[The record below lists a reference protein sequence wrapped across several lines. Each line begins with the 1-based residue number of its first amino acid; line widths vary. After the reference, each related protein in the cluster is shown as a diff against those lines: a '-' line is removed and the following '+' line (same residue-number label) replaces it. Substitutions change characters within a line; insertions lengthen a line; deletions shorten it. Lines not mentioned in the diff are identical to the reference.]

1 MSHGHSHGGA
11 PCGGHGGGDH
21 SVGPP
26 APASAIGSLFSAC
39 LSRPKHRPTP
49 VPNYSQ
55 ILSLCAGCGIV
66 GQGMKR
72 CGRCQVAYY
81 CSPTC
86 QERAWKEG
94 HKATCVKGGE
104 KLQDEIKQLTEEG
117 VDMNTCIAR
126 IAKRDPQSP
135 ALMGVIKNLLMRH
148 SNPEDSFELEDA
160 RQPEQQQGPPKP
172 APLLMALVQLGAGV
186 NPQNASLNWILQ
198 PALQNFLLHDP
209 IIDANQAYMR
219 LRAQQNIFEKEQ
231 EQPGASWDAEAEA
244 KELARFRADVQQD
257 VAGPMFALL
266 VLHLLATIA
275 RIPSGYGPLA
285 LRRLMFLAVNK
296 VTVELIGPTVLPLLL
311 QIMQSSRKQF
321 FAEGGLACSLKGF
334 TDEKQRGRGI
344 WMTILCSVS
353 PSDWFELGTTDL
365 VAMTL
370 AEIVVPGLCAGQF
383 EDFYFMYS
391 DPDPLENLGQGFKN
405 GGKSRS
411 AERSIGS
418 SACGRGFDLFGIM
431 LLERIVAAAQ
441 MWTNNSKLGPAPFFQ
456 ALQVLTQENSPR
468 AVACLFFVTEVLEP
482 VAGMPATNPSSEV
495 VKELIESRVPVSDPN
510 YPQFVTQVFK
520 TWRSLTFAEKKPYYM
535 KAFSKQQLC
544 EIENKTWVPP
554 AVVEQKIPEAKDGKE
569 SSTSVGETSRKDA
582 KSVSTGE
589 VSQSIKNVKSSVD
602 EAHEH

>member
-11 PCGGHGGGDH
+11 PCGGHGGGGH
-21 SVGPP
+21 GGNASGPP
-26 APASAIGSLFSAC
+26 PPASAIGSLFSSC
-39 LSRPKHRPTP
+39 LSQKHRPTP

-55 ILSLCAGCGIV
+55 ILSLCAGCGSV

-86 QERAWKEG
+86 QAEAWKEV
-94 HKATCVKGGE
+94 HKTTCVKGGE

-135 ALMGVIKNLLMRH
+135 ALLGVIKTLLMRH
-148 SNPEDSFELEDA
+148 SNPEDSLELEDA
-160 RQPEQQQGPPKP
+160 KQPEQQQQGQPKP
-172 APLLMALVQLGAGV
+172 APLLVALVQLGAGV
-186 NPQNASLNWILQ
+186 NPQNASLNWILN

-219 LRAQQNIFEKEQ
+219 LRAQQTIFEKEQ
-231 EQPGASWDAEAEA
+231 ERPGASWDAEGEA
-244 KELARFRADVQQD
+244 KELSRFRQDVQND
-257 VAGPMFALL
+257 AAGPMFSLL
-266 VLHLLATIA
+266 ILHLLATIA
-275 RIPSGYGPLA
+275 RIPTGYGPLA
-285 LRRLMFLAVNK
+285 LRRLMFLATNK
-296 VTVELIGPTVLPLLL
+296 VTVELVGPTVLPLLL
-311 QIMQSSRKQF
+311 QITQSSRKQF
-321 FAEGGLACSLKGF
+321 FTEGGLGCCLKGF

-344 WMTILCSVS
+344 WMTMLCSVS
-353 PSDWFELGTTDL
+353 PNDWFELGTTDL
-365 VAMTL
+365 VALTL
-370 AEIVVPGLCAGQF
+370 SEIVVPGLCAGQF

-441 MWTNNSKLGPAPFFQ
+441 IWANNSKLGLSPFFQ
-456 ALQVLTQENSPR
+456 ALQLLTQEDSPR
-468 AVACLFFVTEVLEP
+468 AVACLFFVAEVLGP
-482 VAGMPATNPSSEV
+482 PGSAASSTSSDL
-495 VKELIESRVPVSDPN
+495 VKDLIESRVPLSDPG

-520 TWRSLTFAEKKPYYM
+520 TWRSLTFAEKRPYYM
-535 KAFSKQQLC
+535 KALTKQQLC
-544 EIENKTWVPP
+544 EIEKKIWVPP
-554 AVVEQKIPEAKDGKE
+554 VVEQKVSEVKDEKEASAPTETVQVSKKNLPT
-569 SSTSVGETSRKDA
+569 TSEKTSQ
-582 KSVSTGE
+582 T
-589 VSQSIKNVKSSVD
+589 Q
-602 EAHEH
+602 